1 MNLGASELLIILA
14 GVFCIV
20 PLLIAALVFG
30 IWLSRKLIK

>member
-1 MNLGASELLIILA
+1 MNLGAAELQILLL

-20 PLLIAALVFG
+20 PFLIAALVFG